1 VLGRI
6 ASCVEIEA
14 SLDVVADLA
23 IAQRLAGHAHV
34 SSIEVHFFFDTCP
47 HSGDSQ
53 EMWTPNAIQA
63 LRLRLGLDL
72 PGFAKLMG
80 VDTRSVTRWEQGVAR
95 PTGASE
101 AVLSALQEKLQKD
114 PADAERVIAFLV
126 GAVAVGGLAYL
137 LVKLLDEVPDSPGR
151 KARNR
156 RET

>member
-1 VLGRI
+1 MTLVRI
-6 ASCVEIEA
+6 QATV
-14 SLDVVADLA
+14 
-23 IAQRLAGHAHV
+23 RK
-34 SSIEVHFFFDTCP
+34 
-47 HSGDSQ
+47 
-53 EMWTPNAIQA
+53 MWTPNAIQA

-151 KARNR
+151 KVRNR